1 LNLENSIPR
10 TIRIATPFNRRKRP
24 PHFEYLRIGLSSPLA
39 RFFEGDATIGGDE
52 FKGFDLLFRMESRR
66 GFGRAGWNQQ
76 ESGGVVLKNT
86 RINQKMNSFPVQSAN
101 SLSCSSMENSLDE
114 VQAMNTGLYFL
125 CRINAD
131 FREVEDFLVRY
142 PEALLF
148 EGTQPGESV
157 KLVVE
162 EEIQKCRC
170 FNQVCNGNR
179 RRLLAVVSRGF
190 EYYRG
195 MLLVDGLR
203 NDQLLRK
210 SCHTSNW
217 HLYADQL
224 RAIERDA
231 REINMQDMAVRSRV
245 LESRLTL
252 RTFQVELEG
261 LSRRES
267 TNRSTIAL
275 LACRSHRNSDLF
287 TQRSVV
293 EYKIGVATFKVTSL
307 ENEHKMIDQ
316 EKRSLAKMQLTLLQ
330 NAFEGCRRHVCE
342 ASKQIG

>member
-1 LNLENSIPR
+1 MN
-10 TIRIATPFNRRKRP
+10 
-24 PHFEYLRIGLSSPLA
+24 
-39 RFFEGDATIGGDE
+39 D
-52 FKGFDLLFRMESRR
+52 
-66 GFGRAGWNQQ
+66 
-76 ESGGVVLKNT
+76 
-86 RINQKMNSFPVQSAN
+86 KMNSFPVQSPN
-101 SLSCSSMENSLDE
+101 SLSCSAMEDSLDE

-131 FREVEDFLVRY
+131 FREVEDFLMRY

-148 EGTQPGESV
+148 EGTQPAESV
-157 KLVVE
+157 KLVIE

-179 RRLLAVVSRGF
+179 RRLLAVISRGF

-195 MLLVDGLR
+195 MLPLDRLR
-203 NDQLLRK
+203 DDQPLRK
-210 SCHTSNW
+210 SSHTSNW
-217 HLYADQL
+217 HLYSDQL

-231 REINMQDMAVRSRV
+231 REINMQDITVRSRI

-252 RTFQVELEG
+252 RTFQVELES
-261 LSRRES
+261 LERRECA
-267 TNRSTIAL
+267 NRSLIAL
-275 LACRSHRNSDLF
+275 LACRSHRKSDLS

-293 EYKIGVATFKVTSL
+293 EYKLGVATFNVTSL
-307 ENEHKMIDQ
+307 ENEHTMIDQ
-316 EKRSLAKMQLTLLQ
+316 EKRSLAKMQLTLLK